1 MSSPTDT
8 LENTPHPDAAEAA
21 NQSIEQGHEQA
32 DHDHDHDEHG
42 HGQEPE
48 HDHQHGPVLN
58 PDCTRELVLD
68 IAAEEVSKAYGKV
81 VGNYKKHAKIPGFR
95 AGKVPDS
102 VVKRRYAGEIP
113 VSYTHLGGFEQDG
126 EARAG
131 KSNPLFRNLFGV
143 IGVGSG
149 QIIGAEVRANRRNI
163 RLSLIHI

>member
-1 MSSPTDT
+1 MSGPEGQFAAKSGDSEPGLTICSAPGRREGKTLSSPTDT
-8 LENTPHPDAAEAA
+8 LENTPHPDAASREP
-21 NQSIEQGHEQA
+21 EHRTGHEQA

-95 AGKVPDS
+95 AGKVPT
-102 VVKRRYAGEIP
+102 RGQA
-113 VSYTHLGGFEQDG
+113 
-126 EARAG
+126 
-131 KSNPLFRNLFGV
+131 PLRG
-143 IGVGSG
+143 
-149 QIIGAEVRANRRNI
+149 
-163 RLSLIHI
+163 